1 MGTSLSVKPVSTLVT
16 RAHAKCSKFLINRE
30 LVAEDEFTRTR
41 ASANGTV
48 VHGVY
53 EGDCD
58 EVVEKFVGLLGWE
71 KEFEALV
78 QERRDLASQ

>member
-1 MGTSLSVKPVSTLVT
+1 MGTSLAVKPISRLVPC
-16 RAHAKCSKFLINRE
+16 APAGCSKFLMNRE
-30 LVAEDEFTRTR
+30 VVAEDSFTMTR

-71 KEFEALV
+71 KEFKA
-78 QERRDLASQ
+78 